1 MVPATGP
8 RPIPGTDPSPRW
20 GGRRPREVTGAT
32 APAWELEPSLPV
44 AYGSTV
50 TAESID
56 EAPARDS
63 TAGRTTGQSS
73 TTRRGASARRSTA
86 TTAAPRAEAGS
97 TGAASSDAEVTGP
110 EPTGPASSP
119 VTTGSMAAGPVTAG
133 SLTAGSLTTG
143 SLTTG
148 SVTAGAD
155 AASAS
160 GGLSTIPTPA
170 DPPTTELRST
180 LARPAEPPYGVTDRV
195 PVAGPLPSNI
205 YRARRPG
212 VAILLI
218 IPAVAVGVLLVRAL
232 ATAAFGDSFDIAGI
246 LASVSALVSLP
257 FLVAGLYGLISGAA
271 HGAEQ
276 YGFRVWARPPLAYLL
291 VGLAFVAAAGLAT
304 G

>member
-1 MVPATGP
+1 M
-8 RPIPGTDPSPRW
+8 
-20 GGRRPREVTGAT
+20 RRPS
-32 APAWELEPSLPV
+32 AWELERSLPV

-63 TAGRTTGQSS
+63 AAGRTTGQSS
-73 TTRRGASARRSTA
+73 TTRRGAGARRSTA
-86 TTAAPRAEAGS
+86 TTAAPRAENGS
-97 TGAASSDAEVTGP
+97 AGAASSDAGVTGP
-110 EPTGPASSP
+110 GTTGPASSGP
-119 VTTGSMAAGPVTAG
+119 VTTGSVA
-133 SLTAGSLTTG
+133 
-143 SLTTG
+143 TG
-148 SVTAGAD
+148 SVTTGAD
-155 AASAS
+155 AAS

-180 LARPAEPPYGVTDRV
+180 LTRPAEAPFGVADRV

-232 ATAAFGDSFDIAGI
+232 AASAFGDSFDIAGI
-246 LASVSALVSLP
+246 VASVCALVSLP